1 MILCDGALVAYLRRG
16 NPNLQVFLPE
26 EEPQRSHVARSLAA
40 FLVEGIQGERGADDA
55 GRAGMLIAT
64 VNGTPVGESV
74 MARALLDAGF
84 AAGAM
89 GFNVRRNLP
98 PLPGAKGGVRANA

>member
-1 MILCDGALVAYLRRG
+1 M
-16 NPNLQVFLPE
+16 
-26 EEPQRSHVARSLAA
+26 HVARSLAE
-40 FLVEGIQGERGADDA
+40 FLVSRVQGERGDDDA
-55 GRAGMLIAT
+55 GRAGMLIAS
-64 VNGTPVGESV
+64 VNGVAVAESL
-74 MARALLDAGF
+74 MARPLLDAGF